1 MTQYT
6 EPLANLTLK
15 PWELDDNEIASLV
28 IMMEDLRGIK
38 RPDGTYNLP
47 DYYENIKQKL
57 KIQFQRVKNN
67 PSESLI
73 GL

>member
-1 MTQYT
+1 MQYPQ
-6 EPLANLTLK
+6 PLNDFTRK
-15 PWELDDNEIASLV
+15 PWELDDNEIHTLV
-28 IMMEDLRGIK
+28 IMMEDLRGK
-38 RPDGTYNLP
+38 LKPDGTYDLP

-57 KIQFQRVKNN
+57 KIQFMRAKRN

>member
-38 RPDGTYNLP
+38 RSDGTYNLP
-47 DYYENIKQKL
+47 DFYEGIKQKL
-57 KIQFQRVKNN
+57 KIQFQRVKSN

>member
-1 MTQYT
+1 MQYPQ
-6 EPLANLTLK
+6 PLNDLTRK
-15 PWELDDNEIASLV
+15 PWELDDNEIHTLV
-28 IMMEDLRGIK
+28 IMMEDLRGIR
-38 RPDGTYNLP
+38 RPDGTYDLP

-57 KIQFQRVKNN
+57 KIQFQRAKSN

>member
-1 MTQYT
+1 MQYPQ
-6 EPLANLTLK
+6 PLNDLTRK
-15 PWELDDNEIASLV
+15 PWELDDNEIHTLV
-28 IMMEDLRGIK
+28 IMMEDLRGIR
-38 RPDGTYNLP
+38 RPDGTYDLP

>member
-6 EPLANLTLK
+6 EPLSNLTLK

-47 DYYENIKQKL
+47 DYYERIKEKL

-67 PSESLI
+67 PSEALI